1 VKDYQ
6 QQSFKELEERVNSG
20 VTLVDFESPWCR
32 PCRDQKPIIETL
44 ARRFRGEARI
54 IELNI
59 DDNRQF
65 AIQLGITSIPT
76 LIIFKNGRELQR
88 FVGLQ
93 PAEVLSKAI
102 AEVLN
107 K

>member
-6 QQSFKELEERVNSG
+6 QQSFQELEEWVNSG
-20 VTLVDFESPWCR
+20 VVLVDFESPWCR

-44 ARRFRGEARI
+44 ARRFKGEARI

-59 DDNRQF
+59 DENRQF

>member
-6 QQSFKELEERVNSG
+6 QQSFKELEERVYSG

-44 ARRFRGEARI
+44 TRRFKSEARI

-59 DDNRQF
+59 DDHRQF
-65 AIQLGITSIPT
+65 AIQHGITSIPT
-76 LIIFKNGRELQR
+76 LIIFKNGRELER

>member
-1 VKDYQ
+1 MGDDHRQ
-6 QQSFKELEERVNSG
+6 GFKKVEEWIKSG
-20 VTLVDFESPWCR
+20 VTLVGFDSPSCD

-44 ARRFRGEARI
+44 ARRFKGEAKVV
-54 IELNI
+54 ELNI
-59 DDNRQF
+59 DDHRQF

-76 LIIFKNGRELQR
+76 LIIFKNGRELRR

-102 AEVLN
+102 VNVLG

>member
-1 VKDYQ
+1 MEDDQ
-6 QQSFKELEERVNSG
+6 QQGFRELEEWVKSG
-20 VTLVDFESPWCR
+20 VTLVDFESPGCR

-44 ARRFRGEARI
+44 ARRFKDAARV

-76 LIIFKNGRELQR
+76 LIIFKNGEEIQR

-93 PAEVLSKAI
+93 RTGVLSRAI
-102 AEVLN
+102 AEVL
-107 K
+107 KK

>member
-1 VKDYQ
+1 MEDYQ
-6 QQSFKELEERVNSG
+6 EQSSKELEAWVNSG
-20 VTLVDFESPWCR
+20 VTLVDFESPSCR

-44 ARRFRGEARI
+44 AMRFKDAARI

-59 DDNRQF
+59 DDHRQF

-93 PAEVLSKAI
+93 RAEVLSKAI
-102 AEVLN
+102 VDVLG

>member
-1 VKDYQ
+1 MEDYQ
-6 QQSFKELEERVNSG
+6 HQSFRELEAWVKTG
-20 VTLVDFESPWCR
+20 VPLEDFEAPWCS
-32 PCRDQKPIIETL
+32 PCRDQKPIIATL
-44 ARRFRGEARI
+44 ARRFKGEARI

-59 DDNRQF
+59 DDHRQF

-102 AEVLN
+102 VDVLG

>member
-6 QQSFKELEERVNSG
+6 QQSFKELEEWVKSG

-44 ARRFRGEARI
+44 ARRFKGEVRI

-59 DDNRQF
+59 DDHRLF

-102 AEVLN
+102 AKVLN

>member
-6 QQSFKELEERVNSG
+6 EQSFQELEEWVNSG

-44 ARRFRGEARI
+44 ARRFKGEARI

-76 LIIFKNGRELQR
+76 LIIFKNGRELER

-102 AEVLN
+102 AEILN

>member
-1 VKDYQ
+1 MEDDQ
-6 QQSFKELEERVNSG
+6 QQSFRKLKEWVKSG
-20 VTLVDFESPWCR
+20 VKLVDFESPWCR
-32 PCRDQKPIIETL
+32 PCRDQKPIIEIL
-44 ARRFRGEARI
+44 ARRFKGAARV

-76 LIIFKNGRELQR
+76 LIIFKNGEEMQR

-93 PAEVLSKAI
+93 RSEVLSKAI

-107 K
+107 T

>member
-1 VKDYQ
+1 MADYQ
-6 QQSFKELEERVNSG
+6 QQSFKELEEWVKSG

-44 ARRFRGEARI
+44 ARRFKGEARI

-76 LIIFKNGRELQR
+76 LIIFKNGKEYQR

-102 AEVLN
+102 LDVLG

>member
-1 VKDYQ
+1 MEDYQ
-6 QQSFKELEERVNSG
+6 HQSFRELEAWVKSG
-20 VTLVDFESPWCR
+20 VTLVDFESPWCS

-44 ARRFRGEARI
+44 ARRFKGEARI
-54 IELNI
+54 IEVNI

-65 AIQLGITSIPT
+65 AIQLGITSVPT

>member
-1 VKDYQ
+1 MKDFQ
-6 QQSFKELEERVNSG
+6 QQSFNELEEWVKSG
-20 VTLVDFESPWCR
+20 VTLVDFESPWCS

-44 ARRFRGEARI
+44 ARRFKSEARI

-93 PAEVLSKAI
+93 PTEVLSKAI
-102 AEVLN
+102 AAVLN

>member
-1 VKDYQ
+1 M
-6 QQSFKELEERVNSG
+6 
-20 VTLVDFESPWCR
+20 DFESPWCS

-44 ARRFRGEARI
+44 ARRFKGEARI
-54 IELNI
+54 IEVNI
-59 DDNRQF
+59 DDHRQF

-93 PAEVLSKAI
+93 PADVLSKAI

>member
-6 QQSFKELEERVNSG
+6 QQSFKKLEEWVNSG
-20 VTLVDFESPWCR
+20 VTLVDFESPWCS

-44 ARRFRGEARI
+44 ARRFKGEARI
-54 IELNI
+54 IEVNI
-59 DDNRQF
+59 DDHRQI

-76 LIIFKNGRELQR
+76 LIIFKNGKELQR

>member
-1 VKDYQ
+1 
-6 QQSFKELEERVNSG
+6 
-20 VTLVDFESPWCR
+20 LVDFESPWCR

-44 ARRFRGEARI
+44 ARRFKGEARI

-65 AIQLGITSIPT
+65 AIHLGITSIPT

-88 FVGLQ
+88 FFGLQ
-93 PAEVLSKAI
+93 RAEVLSRAIAEVLSK
-102 AEVLN
+102 
-107 K
+107 

>member
-1 VKDYQ
+1 MGDYQ
-6 QQSFKELEERVNSG
+6 QQSFKELEECVKSG

-32 PCRDQKPIIETL
+32 PCRDQKPIVETL
-44 ARRFRGEARI
+44 ARRFKSEARI

-59 DDNRQF
+59 DDHRQF
-65 AIQLGITSIPT
+65 AIQHGITSIPT

-93 PAEVLSKAI
+93 PAEVLYRAI
-102 AEVLN
+102 AEVLS

>member
-1 VKDYQ
+1 M
-6 QQSFKELEERVNSG
+6 
-20 VTLVDFESPWCR
+20 VDFESPRCR

-44 ARRFRGEARI
+44 ARRFKGEARI

-88 FVGLQ
+88 FFGLQ
-93 PAEVLSKAI
+93 RAEVLSRAIAEVLSK
-102 AEVLN
+102 
-107 K
+107 

>member
-1 VKDYQ
+1 MKDYQ
-6 QQSFKELEERVNSG
+6 QQSFQELEEWVNSG
-20 VTLVDFESPWCR
+20 VILVDFESPWCR

-44 ARRFRGEARI
+44 ARRFKGEARI

>member
-1 VKDYQ
+1 M
-6 QQSFKELEERVNSG
+6 EEWVNSG
-20 VTLVDFESPWCR
+20 VTLVDFESPWCS

-44 ARRFRGEARI
+44 ARRFKGEARI
-54 IELNI
+54 IEVNI
-59 DDNRQF
+59 DDHRQI

-76 LIIFKNGRELQR
+76 LIIFKNGKELQR

>member
-1 VKDYQ
+1 VEDYQ
-6 QQSFKELEERVNSG
+6 QQSFKELEEWVKSG

-44 ARRFRGEARI
+44 ARRFKGEARI

-59 DDNRQF
+59 DDHRLF

-88 FVGLQ
+88 FFGLQ

-102 AEVLN
+102 AEVLG

>member
-6 QQSFKELEERVNSG
+6 QQSFQELEERVNSG

-44 ARRFRGEARI
+44 ARRFKGEARI

-59 DDNRQF
+59 DENRQF

>member
-1 VKDYQ
+1 VKEYQ
-6 QQSFKELEERVNSG
+6 QQSFQELEEWVNSG
-20 VTLVDFESPWCR
+20 VVLVDFESPWCR

-44 ARRFRGEARI
+44 ARRFKGEARI

-59 DDNRQF
+59 DENRQF

>member
-1 VKDYQ
+1 MKDYQ
-6 QQSFKELEERVNSG
+6 QQSFKKLEEWVNSG
-20 VTLVDFESPWCR
+20 VTLVDFESPWCS

-44 ARRFRGEARI
+44 ARRFKGEARI
-54 IELNI
+54 IEVNI
-59 DDNRQF
+59 DDHRQI

-76 LIIFKNGRELQR
+76 LIIFKNGKELQR